1 MRSRHFVVCASIA
14 LRVAAQSP
22 VDPDA
27 DWRAAAE
34 ASLQRAVVAAR
45 EDGFFGAVL
54 VVRSGHVLLRRGFG
68 AASTGGSSCS
78 PETLFDVASV
88 SKQFT
93 VAAVLVLRAR
103 GKLSMHDPLERFF
116 ADVPTD
122 KRAIRVEQLIAHESG
137 LPANV
142 AANENELGDRAL
154 WLRRVWATPLAG
166 APGER
171 YGYSNAGYGVLA
183 AIVEVVAARR
193 YEDFVRDAVLQP
205 AGMHDT
211 TFTGAVPPDDRRHAR
226 AAPRSGGPDDAR
238 FHDTA
243 LAWPRHW
250 GFRGASG
257 VVSTIDDLWRW
268 DRALQGDLVLP
279 PDERRLL
286 LEPRPRDDSGGLQ
299 SEVTAHGTVR
309 QAHSGSVHGFK
320 SWFARYPDDDAF
332 AVALGNERFVV
343 SRLADGL
350 ERALFAAGAP
360 PSVVQSAVG
369 RFATPDG
376 DRVELHAEGG
386 RLHASCSGAR
396 FAARASAGEAEAE
409 RLGARRSVRA
419 RAIERVVA
427 AALREPALD
436 GAVREIER
444 RHGRIRGTRF
454 VGFGTRDDEVWVE
467 LSVADRALTA
477 VVDLDAAD
485 RVRSLALVDR
495 ASPSV
500 ELALSW
506 RRAAIFAA
514 TSRDGREQIE
524 LRVDGGGRRLVWRDR
539 DGETLL
545 ERLR

>member
-1 MRSRHFVVCASIA
+1 MTSARFVVCATVV
-14 LRVAAQSP
+14 LRLAAQSP

-34 ASLQRAVVAAR
+34 AALGRAVESAR

-54 VVRSGHVLLRRGFG
+54 VVRGGHVLLRRGFG
-68 AASTGGSSCS
+68 TASTGGAPCA

-116 ADVPTD
+116 ADVPED

-142 AANENELGDRAL
+142 IASGSELDDRAL
-154 WLRRVWATPLAG
+154 WLRRVWATPLDG

-171 YGYSNAGYGVLA
+171 FGYSNAGYGVLA

-211 TFTGAVPPDDRRHAR
+211 TFTGAVPPEDRRHAR

-238 FHDTA
+238 FRDTA

-257 VVSTIDDLWRW
+257 VVSTIDDLARW
-268 DRALQGDLVLP
+268 DRALRGDFVLP

-299 SEVTAHGTVR
+299 SAFTAHGTVR
-309 QAHSGSVHGFK
+309 QAHSGSVHGFE

-343 SRLADGL
+343 SRMADGL
-350 ERALFAAGAP
+350 EQALFAAGAP

-369 RFATPDG
+369 RFTTGDG

-386 RLHASCSGAR
+386 RLHASCSGSR
-396 FAARASAGEAEAE
+396 FAARASAGEAESE

-419 RAIERVVA
+419 RAVDRAVA
-427 AALREPALD
+427 AALRERALEV
-436 GAVREIER
+436 AVREIER
-444 RHGRIRGTRF
+444 RHGRIRASRF
-454 VGFGTRDDEVWVE
+454 VGFGERDDEVWVE
-467 LSVADRALTA
+467 LSVAGRSLTA

-485 RVRSLALVDR
+485 RVRSLEVVDR
-495 ASPSV
+495 TPPSV
-500 ELALSW
+500 ELALDW
-506 RRAAIFAA
+506 RREAIFAA
-514 TSRDGREQIE
+514 TSRDGRERIE
-524 LRVDGGGRRLVWRDR
+524 LRVDGGGRRLLWRDR